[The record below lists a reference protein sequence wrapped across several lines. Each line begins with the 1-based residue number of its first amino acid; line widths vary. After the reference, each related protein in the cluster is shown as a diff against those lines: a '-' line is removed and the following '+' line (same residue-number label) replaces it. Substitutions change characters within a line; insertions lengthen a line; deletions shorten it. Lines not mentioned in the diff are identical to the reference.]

1 MNVMRKNVERDMN
14 ENESGRSCHH
24 GWSPWAIYRSEHR
37 GCCWRLVIMFI
48 KYIDVMDVFRKTV
61 EHDMHE
67 NEPERICHHGWSP
80 WAIYE
85 P

>member
-1 MNVMRKNVERDMN
+1 
-14 ENESGRSCHH
+14 
-24 GWSPWAIYRSEHR
+24 
-37 GCCWRLVIMFI
+37 MFI